1 MFTIF
6 FALCP
11 LNISSTCNSLK
22 PLKESIFRDTKGHGQ
37 EHPLLYQA
45 NQSHL
50 YSLNHLIQYI
60 YTKQVFSFSKSRG
73 VEGGVTNQL
82 KYTPTAQSPLALL
95 QPVLPVMD
103 PLQQSSQPRLPRSP
117 CCYLTPV
124 SLLWEI
130 QIIKSFR

>member
-11 LNISSTCNSLK
+11 LNISSTCNSLQ

-37 EHPLLYQA
+37 EHPY
-45 NQSHL
+45 
-50 YSLNHLIQYI
+50 
-60 YTKQVFSFSKSRG
+60 YTKPISPTFTVSTTLSNTYTPSKYFPFSKSWG

-95 QPVLPVMD
+95 QPVLPFMD